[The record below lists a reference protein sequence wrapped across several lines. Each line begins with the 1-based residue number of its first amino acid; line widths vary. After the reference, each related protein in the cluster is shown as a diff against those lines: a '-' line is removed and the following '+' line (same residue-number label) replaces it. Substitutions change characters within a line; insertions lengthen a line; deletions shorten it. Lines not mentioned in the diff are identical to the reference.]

1 MTVNEFLHELE
12 RNLSSLKPEERQSAM
27 AYYREYLEEA
37 GDSAQEAIENLG
49 SPQSV
54 AERILSES
62 ELELNESKK
71 SQPKSKIST
80 IIAGS
85 FILLATSPFWL
96 VILFLWLALVFAL
109 TIIVLTFATSIVI
122 APIQGIMYLTKGLF
136 GDGIG
141 DIGAGL
147 FCAGITMLIWRPCL
161 KLIIHTTK
169 TLWGHTVAICRK
181 LFGKENIA

>member
-1 MTVNEFLHELE
+1 MTVNEFLQELE
-12 RNLSSLKPEERQSAM
+12 KNLTSLKPEEKANAM

-37 GDSAQEAIENLG
+37 GESAQEAIENLG

-71 SQPKSKIST
+71 LKPKSNIST

-85 FILLATSPFWL
+85 FILLATCPFWL
-96 VILFLWLALVFAL
+96 VVLFLWLALVFTL
-109 TIIVLTFATSIVI
+109 VVVVLTFATSVFV
-122 APIQGIMYLTKGLF
+122 APIQGIMYMTRGLF
-136 GDGIG
+136 GDGIK

-147 FCAGITMLIWRPCL
+147 FCAGITMLIWKPCL
-161 KLIIHTTK
+161 HLIIYTTK
-169 TLWGHTVAICRK
+169 YLWNHTVIICKK

>member
-1 MTVNEFLHELE
+1 MTVNEFLQQLE
-12 RNLSSLKPEERQSAM
+12 QNLTSLKPEERQNAM
-27 AYYREYLEEA
+27 AYYREYLQEA

-62 ELELNESKK
+62 ELDESKK
-71 SQPKSKIST
+71 SQPKSNISN

-85 FILLATSPFWL
+85 FILLATCPFWL
-96 VILFLWLALVFAL
+96 VVLFLWLALVFVL
-109 TIIVLTFATSIVI
+109 VVIVLTFATSVFI
-122 APIQGIMYLTKGLF
+122 APIQGIMYMTKGLF

-147 FCAGITMLIWRPCL
+147 FCAGITMLIWKPCL
-161 KLIIHTTK
+161 NLMIYTTK
-169 TLWGHTVAICRK
+169 SLWKKAVIICKK
-181 LFGKENIA
+181 LFGKENIT

>member
-1 MTVNEFLHELE
+1 MTVNEFLQELE
-12 RNLSSLKPEERQSAM
+12 KNLSSLKPEERQSAM

-71 SQPKSKIST
+71 SQKKSNIST

-85 FILLATSPFWL
+85 LILLATCPFWL
-96 VILFLWLALVFAL
+96 VVLFLWLALVFAL
-109 TIIVLTFATSIVI
+109 ALVVLTFATSVFV
-122 APIQGIMYLTKGLF
+122 APLQGIMYMTKGLF

-147 FCAGITMLIWRPCL
+147 FCGGITMLIWKPCL
-161 KLIIHTTK
+161 NLIIYTTK
-169 TLWGHTVAICRK
+169 FLWNQAVMICKK